1 MGAHGQIGCN
11 VRALPEDVHHP
22 RGVPSASQGFH
33 SRGETPDADDSTEP
47 RERGPR
53 RPRLDARIPDSQNGA
68 PQKTGPNVPKNCV
81 DPSLP
86 SRLTQILRNQPDN
99 IYEYGA
105 KYFED
110 LIEEN
115 KRAAERVDEP
125 EVAADD
131 EDAGASAQAGWWNMG
146 DEELQDF
153 IMDRFMEYDD
163 DQDGYLDRHEFKTLL
178 TSTDLGL
185 STKDVR
191 RIMSEA
197 DENED
202 GVLEYREFVPIMVEL
217 IHSMKAKED
226 AKAAAEE
233 DEVDAREA
241 VEMHLLHGIPR
252 EQLEQMMFTVFNSAD
267 SDGSGALDRKEF
279 ARCLKS
285 AELGLTRKEINLLLS
300 EVDADGD
307 GMVTYEEFVPL
318 CFNILVERFKDD
330 VLAEQAL
337 NSYDDLTQTLLEE
350 FQSVDEDDSGGAA
363 TGRLKFR
370 RIRHVLDAMS
380 EEMLG
385 LSRLQIAS
393 IMSEAKVDEETEE
406 VEYATF
412 ASTAARMIYSMV
424 DLAAQAVRVDA
435 VAKVA
440 ETEGAE
446 FLNTLDEET
455 IKDVLAEAFEEAD
468 KDGNG
473 VLDVNEVQHV
483 LKSLG
488 VGQLALKPGE
498 INAMIAAIDA
508 DEDGTVNYA
517 ELVDFLF
524 DVLNHLERERWIKAN
539 AFSDWY
545 DVSDDGVGEED

>member
-1 MGAHGQIGCN
+1 MN
-11 VRALPEDVHHP
+11 L
-22 RGVPSASQGFH
+22 
-33 SRGETPDADDSTEP
+33 
-47 RERGPR
+47 
-53 RPRLDARIPDSQNGA
+53 
-68 PQKTGPNVPKNCV
+68 
-81 DPSLP
+81 
-86 SRLTQILRNQPDN
+86 QILRNQPDN
-99 IYEYGA
+99 IYEFGA

-115 KRAAERVDEP
+115 KRAAERESSP
-125 EVAADD
+125 EVAAD
-131 EDAGASAQAGWWNMG
+131 EGGGAEAGWWNMG

-178 TSTDLGL
+178 MSTDLGL
-185 STKDVR
+185 SPKDVR

-217 IHSMKAKED
+217 IHSIKAKED

-233 DEVDAREA
+233 DEDEAREA
-241 VEMHLLHGIPR
+241 VEMRLLHGIPR
-252 EQLEQMMFTVFNSAD
+252 EQLEQMMFSVFNAAD
-267 SDGSGALDRKEF
+267 TDGSGALDRKEF

-350 FQSVDEDDSGGAA
+350 FQTVDEDDNAGAA
-363 TGRLKFR
+363 TGRLKFK

-412 ASTAARMIYSMV
+412 AATAARMIYSMI
-424 DLAAQAVRVDA
+424 DLSAQAVR
-435 VAKVA
+435 
-440 ETEGAE
+440 
-446 FLNTLDEET
+446 
-455 IKDVLAEAFEEAD
+455 
-468 KDGNG
+468 
-473 VLDVNEVQHV
+473 
-483 LKSLG
+483 
-488 VGQLALKPGE
+488 
-498 INAMIAAIDA
+498 
-508 DEDGTVNYA
+508 GTPWPR
-517 ELVDFLF
+517 LRRRRGRSF
-524 DVLNHLERERWIKAN
+524 
-539 AFSDWY
+539 
-545 DVSDDGVGEED
+545 

>member
-1 MGAHGQIGCN
+1 MN
-11 VRALPEDVHHP
+11 L
-22 RGVPSASQGFH
+22 
-33 SRGETPDADDSTEP
+33 
-47 RERGPR
+47 
-53 RPRLDARIPDSQNGA
+53 
-68 PQKTGPNVPKNCV
+68 
-81 DPSLP
+81 
-86 SRLTQILRNQPDN
+86 QILRNQPDN
-99 IYEYGA
+99 IYEFGA

-115 KRAAERVDEP
+115 KRAAERESSP
-125 EVAADD
+125 EVAAD
-131 EDAGASAQAGWWNMG
+131 EGGGAEAGWWNMG

-178 TSTDLGL
+178 MSTDLGL
-185 STKDVR
+185 SPKDVR

-217 IHSMKAKED
+217 IHSIKAKED

-233 DEVDAREA
+233 DEDEAREA

-252 EQLEQMMFTVFNSAD
+252 EQLEQMMFSVFNAAD
-267 SDGSGALDRKEF
+267 TDGSGALDRKEF

-350 FQSVDEDDSGGAA
+350 FQTVDEDDNAGAA

-412 ASTAARMIYSMV
+412 AATAARMIYSMI
-424 DLAAQAVRVDA
+424 DLSAQAVRVDA

-446 FLNTLDEET
+446 FLNILDEET

-508 DEDGTVNYA
+508 DEDGTVNYTGSLWTSSLA
-517 ELVDFLF
+517 PSTTWR
-524 DVLNHLERERWIKAN
+524 HSGGSRRTRSATGTMYPTMGSARKTERRA
-539 AFSDWY
+539 
-545 DVSDDGVGEED
+545 

>member
-1 MGAHGQIGCN
+1 
-11 VRALPEDVHHP
+11 
-22 RGVPSASQGFH
+22 
-33 SRGETPDADDSTEP
+33 
-47 RERGPR
+47 
-53 RPRLDARIPDSQNGA
+53 
-68 PQKTGPNVPKNCV
+68 
-81 DPSLP
+81 
-86 SRLTQILRNQPDN
+86 
-99 IYEYGA
+99 
-105 KYFED
+105 
-110 LIEEN
+110 
-115 KRAAERVDEP
+115 
-125 EVAADD
+125 
-131 EDAGASAQAGWWNMG
+131 MG

-330 VLAEQAL
+330 VLA
-337 NSYDDLTQTLLEE
+337 
-350 FQSVDEDDSGGAA
+350 
-363 TGRLKFR
+363 
-370 RIRHVLDAMS
+370 
-380 EEMLG
+380 
-385 LSRLQIAS
+385 
-393 IMSEAKVDEETEE
+393 
-406 VEYATF
+406 
-412 ASTAARMIYSMV
+412 
-424 DLAAQAVRVDA
+424 
-435 VAKVA
+435 
-440 ETEGAE
+440 
-446 FLNTLDEET
+446 
-455 IKDVLAEAFEEAD
+455 
-468 KDGNG
+468 
-473 VLDVNEVQHV
+473 
-483 LKSLG
+483 
-488 VGQLALKPGE
+488 
-498 INAMIAAIDA
+498 
-508 DEDGTVNYA
+508 
-517 ELVDFLF
+517 
-524 DVLNHLERERWIKAN
+524 
-539 AFSDWY
+539 
-545 DVSDDGVGEED
+545 